1 MAKKEVK
8 IRVTADNQVASGLN
22 RVRSAMAETFA
33 KIGVVT
39 RSILGPVAMV
49 TAAMM
54 GIGKAAKWVAEA
66 MNRQAASVRKIQ
78 LDNLTGQVDALKTAY
93 ENINKETKTFED
105 RLTDESKAIARRV
118 EANDRLVESFKELQK
133 QKALANLAPD
143 DEAGRQEVE
152 MRFKSGT
159 AESDAVNQAR
169 DIQAKIEE
177 AEKKAAARRTKAG
190 RLSALMEEQ
199 RLSGRDALAKS
210 EAAVAQAE
218 KKRRGFTMLVAP
230 GVVTAIEDD
239 ARAYAKAAQDLLKQQ
254 RTTSDEMEKAVQEEA
269 GFLKEAAALRIEL
282 EAAKVAA
289 VAKTAEAT
297 TEATIKAATVQATAT
312 ADAQKK
318 ALAWMEQTE
327 KELADIDKRIT
338 ENMRGELTDRIS
350 MLENEQAKKEAL
362 AARSIQSIIDEAKA
376 GEDAGKQSDRDWR
389 KATELRNRMARG
401 AKLGKKSQDWLN
413 AFDQIERAKIDVVG
427 LDAAAEQAKKQLDA
441 LQDQLKALDQL
452 HTDLGQIKDALTRE
466 D

>member
-1 MAKKEVK
+1 
-8 IRVTADNQVASGLN
+8 
-22 RVRSAMAETFA
+22 
-33 KIGVVT
+33 
-39 RSILGPVAMV
+39 
-49 TAAMM
+49 
-54 GIGKAAKWVAEA
+54 
-66 MNRQAASVRKIQ
+66 
-78 LDNLTGQVDALKTAY
+78 
-93 ENINKETKTFED
+93 
-105 RLTDESKAIARRV
+105 
-118 EANDRLVESFKELQK
+118 
-133 QKALANLAPD
+133 
-143 DEAGRQEVE
+143 
-152 MRFKSGT
+152 
-159 AESDAVNQAR
+159 
-169 DIQAKIEE
+169 
-177 AEKKAAARRTKAG
+177 
-190 RLSALMEEQ
+190 MEEQ

-297 TEATIKAATVQATAT
+297 TEATIKAATVQAAAT

-318 ALAWMEQTE
+318 ALAWMEQT
-327 KELADIDKRIT
+327 KQELADIDKRIT

-441 LQDQLKALDQL
+441 LQDQLAALDTL